1 MEKNLI
7 EEYFKLFY
15 HNQNNIYFGSYGT
28 TFDPFETPEG
38 KLKYKSKIGK
48 NPQTRLI
55 NKEFSLEDVLTH
67 LLYNK
72 DSFHCDENGIGNHEN
87 FVSYGKPVVNK
98 IKVGNHEVIEGHDL
112 GIVAPPLGTDGKG
125 IYGAID
131 VDIYNNPEL
140 LERVVKQIYSENLP
154 LVPCYSKSGGLH
166 LYLFS
171 NEPFEYYEIEN
182 ALTYFNQKLNI
193 KAKEIFPKQKKEP
206 GKPGNGIALPYRS
219 TILKYKNLDEKE
231 VRYKTD
237 FNPNR
242 NVLIKENLSL
252 GTLEEFRVH
261 AQKVKAT
268 WTKEYWHKIPITE
281 KKKKEKKETASS
293 ITVDAASNKLIRQPS
308 TAADKIIDDILEGK
322 EHTKGGTFDNHIV
335 SLVACCIKQDKRTDD
350 EIKSYFDQ
358 VKHKSEKS
366 NEPDYIESKIS
377 NCRKKYKINNPDNVI
392 ADFLSN
398 IVWDMEEDRYFD
410 MRTNRPLSPTSLNMK
425 FSNLFSRK
433 TNATDVFREYED
445 HLLVEAKMYRP
456 DIYDPNNR
464 VIKDGTCKYL
474 NTFVPGT
481 LQPIQPT
488 MGDLNPFI
496 NLVNYLFPIK
506 KEREHIL
513 DYLAFIVQN
522 PGVKIRHAILVY
534 SKDYQI
540 GKGSLFDVMTDI
552 LGEDNAESSNVKA
565 ILDKGVSFTNKLFVL
580 IDECRNAGDFS
591 ENKKL
596 LNDLKAII
604 TESRIQKRQLYKDYG
619 STKQFTNFIIFTNND
634 DALSIDDKDARYFVT
649 ENLEPRKEQK
659 FYDDFH
665 IWRKD
670 KGSAYVMS
678 YLLNRN
684 LSNFNHTRPAPNT
697 DAKSKMAQTSS
708 HILQIDM
715 EARFKEGKQPFNF
728 IDQIKGTSELQ
739 EWYKK
744 FGTSTLQK
752 AATNPKTISQCLEG
766 LGFYKLGQVLQKS
779 TNQKPSLWIVRDI
792 ERLKKK
798 QPTELC
804 NEIWRPL
811 NLGQSDEELRTE
823 KQNNY
828 ANRPEN
834 VERFYDAMLVN
845 SEGRENPITADE
857 LKKYTEGP
865 HEQ

>member
-1 MEKNLI
+1 MEKNLF
-7 EEYFKLFY
+7 EEYFKLFN
-15 HNQNNIYFGSYGT
+15 HNQETYYAGSYDDQ
-28 TFDPFETPEG
+28 FKPELTPKG
-38 KLKYKSKIGK
+38 KLKYLPKVD
-48 NPQTRLI
+48 NVFQTRHLKFPFKTENI
-55 NKEFSLEDVLTH
+55 EQH
-67 LLYNK
+67 LLFNRDNPY
-72 DSFHCDENGIGNHEN
+72 CDENGICNREHHTRYKKPVIKTIKIGNHTV
-87 FVSYGKPVVNK
+87 VSGSWD
-98 IKVGNHEVIEGHDL
+98 H
-112 GIVAPPLGTDGKG
+112 GIVLNSLGPDGRG
-125 IYGAID
+125 VFGAID
-131 VDIYNNPEL
+131 VDIYDDQKM

-171 NEPFEYYEIEN
+171 NEPFEYHEINN
-182 ALTYFNQKLNI
+182 ALTYYNQKLDI
-193 KAKEIFPKQKKEP
+193 KAKELFPKQAYIN
-206 GKPGNGIALPYRS
+206 GKFGNGIALPYRS
-219 TILKYKNLDEKE
+219 TMLVYQPKGQDQRYLKP
-231 VRYKTD
+231 D
-237 FNPNR
+237 FHPNK
-242 NVLIKENLSL
+242 NVLVKEDLSL
-252 GTLEEFRVH
+252 GTLEEFLVH

-268 WTKEYWHKIPITE
+268 WTKEYWHKIPVTE

-293 ITVDAASNKLIRQPS
+293 IIVDAASNKLIRQPS
-308 TAADKIIDDILEGK
+308 NAADKIMEDIIEGK

-335 SLVACCIKQDKRTDD
+335 SLVSCCIKLDKRTDD

-474 NTFVPGT
+474 NTFIPGT
-481 LQPIQPT
+481 LQPIKPT
-488 MGDLNPFI
+488 MGDLNPFVELI
-496 NLVNYLFPIK
+496 NYLFPIE

-513 DYLAFIVQN
+513 NYLAFVVQN
-522 PGVKIRHAILVY
+522 PGVKIRHAVLVY

-552 LGEDNAESSNVKA
+552 LGEDNAAPGSVKS
-565 ILDKGVSFTNKLFVL
+565 ILDKGVTFTNKLFVL

-659 FYDDFH
+659 FYTDFH
-665 IWRKD
+665 KWRKD
-670 KGSAYVMS
+670 KGSAYVMN
-678 YLLNRN
+678 YLLDRD
-684 LSNFNHTRPAPNT
+684 LSKFDHTAPAPNT

-715 EARFKEGKQPFNF
+715 EARFKEGSQPFNF
-728 IDQIKGTSELQ
+728 NDQIKGTSELQ
-739 EWYKK
+739 DWYKR

-779 TNQKPSLWIVRDI
+779 TDRKPSLWIVRDI

-811 NLGQSDEELRTE
+811 NLGQSDAELRT
-823 KQNNY
+823 QQQLDY

-834 VERFYDAMLVN
+834 VQRFINLGNVDERKERMAAGLPED
-845 SEGRENPITADE
+845 ENI
-857 LKKYTEGP
+857 GP
-865 HEQ
+865 NN